1 MDIQSAIS
9 QVSSGKNLTKDDMS
23 EIILEIL
30 EGKVTDAQIGAFLI
44 ALSMK
49 GETVDEVIG
58 AVSVMRDLSTKVEI
72 NAPNLIDTCGTG
84 GTGIGIFNVSTTSA
98 FIASSCGAKI
108 AKHGNRS
115 ATRKSGS
122 ADLLEQAGV
131 SLSLTPEQV
140 ASCIEEVGL
149 GFMFAQAHHSA
160 MRHVVGPR
168 KEIGQKSIFNVLG
181 PLTNPASAKRQV
193 LGVYDKKWM
202 TPIAE
207 VLNELGSEHLFIVH
221 SRDGLDE
228 ISLACPTYVTEMKN
242 GKISAYEIS
251 PEDFNFKTTSL
262 DGLQV
267 NSPQESLNLAK
278 LALQGEHE
286 KASSMICMTAGAAL
300 YLSDIASSLEAGVEL
315 AKSSLESGAGL
326 KKLNQLVEF
335 TSQFK

>member
-9 QVSSGKNLTKDDMS
+9 QVSARRNLTREDMS

-49 GETVDEVIG
+49 GETVDEVLG
-58 AVSVMRDLSTKVEI
+58 AVGVMRDLSTKVEI
-72 NAPNLIDTCGTG
+72 DEPNLIDTCGTG

-98 FIASSCGAKI
+98 LVASSCGAKI

-140 ASCIEEVGL
+140 ASCIKEIGL

-207 VLNELGSEHLFIVH
+207 VLDELGSEHLLIVH

-228 ISLACPTYVTEMKN
+228 ISLASPTYVTEMRD
-242 GKISAYEIS
+242 GKISEYEVS
-251 PEDFNFKTTSL
+251 PEDFNFETDTL
-262 DGLQV
+262 EGLQV
-267 NSPQESLNLAK
+267 NSPHESLDLAK
-278 LALQGEHE
+278 LALQGEHK

-300 YLSDIASSLEAGVEL
+300 YVSDIANSLESGVEL
-315 AKSSLESGAGL
+315 AKRSVENGEGL

-335 TSQFK
+335 TSQF

>member
-9 QVSSGKNLTKDDMS
+9 QVSARRNLTREDMS

-49 GETVDEVIG
+49 GETVDEVLG
-58 AVSVMRDLSTKVEI
+58 AVGVMRDLSTKVEI
-72 NAPNLIDTCGTG
+72 DEPNLIDTCGTG

-98 FIASSCGAKI
+98 LVASSCGAKI

-140 ASCIEEVGL
+140 ASCIQEIGL

-207 VLNELGSEHLFIVH
+207 VLDELGSEHLLIVN

-228 ISLACPTYVTEMKN
+228 ISLASPTYMTEMRD
-242 GKISAYEIS
+242 GKISEYEVS
-251 PEDFNFKTTSL
+251 PEDFNFETDTL
-262 DGLQV
+262 EGLQV
-267 NSPQESLNLAK
+267 NSPQESLDLAK
-278 LALQGEHE
+278 LALQGEHK

-300 YLSDIASSLEAGVEL
+300 YVSGIANSLESGVEL
-315 AKSSLESGAGL
+315 AKRSVESGEGL

-335 TSQFK
+335 TSQF

>member
-9 QVSSGKNLTKDDMS
+9 QVSARRNLTREDMS

-49 GETVDEVIG
+49 GETVDEVLG
-58 AVSVMRDLSTKVEI
+58 AVGVMRDLSTKVEI
-72 NAPNLIDTCGTG
+72 DEPNLIDTCGTG

-98 FIASSCGAKI
+98 LVASSCGAKI

-140 ASCIEEVGL
+140 ASCIQEIGL

-207 VLNELGSEHLFIVH
+207 VLDELGSEHLLIVH

-228 ISLACPTYVTEMKN
+228 ISLASPTYVTEMRD
-242 GKISAYEIS
+242 GKISEYEVS
-251 PEDFNFKTTSL
+251 PEDFNF
-262 DGLQV
+262 
-267 NSPQESLNLAK
+267 
-278 LALQGEHE
+278 
-286 KASSMICMTAGAAL
+286 
-300 YLSDIASSLEAGVEL
+300 
-315 AKSSLESGAGL
+315 
-326 KKLNQLVEF
+326 
-335 TSQFK
+335 

>member
-9 QVSSGKNLTKDDMS
+9 QVSARRNLTREDMS

-49 GETVDEVIG
+49 GETVDEVLG
-58 AVSVMRDLSTKVEI
+58 AVGVMRDLSTKVEI
-72 NAPNLIDTCGTG
+72 DEPNLIDTCGTG

-98 FIASSCGAKI
+98 LVASSCGAKI

-140 ASCIEEVGL
+140 ASCIQEIGL

-207 VLNELGSEHLFIVH
+207 VLDELGSEHLLIVH

-228 ISLACPTYVTEMKN
+228 ISLASPTYVTEMKD
-242 GKISAYEIS
+242 GKISEYEVS
-251 PEDFNFKTTSL
+251 PEDFNFETDTL
-262 DGLQV
+262 EGLQV
-267 NSPQESLNLAK
+267 NSPQESLDLAK
-278 LALQGEHE
+278 LALQGEHK

-300 YLSDIASSLEAGVEL
+300 YVSDIANSLESGVEL
-315 AKSSLESGAGL
+315 AKRSVESGEGL

-335 TSQFK
+335 TSQF

>member
-9 QVSSGKNLTKDDMS
+9 QVSARRNLTREDMS

-49 GETVDEVIG
+49 GETVDEVLG
-58 AVSVMRDLSTKVEI
+58 AVGVMRDLSTKVEI
-72 NAPNLIDTCGTG
+72 DEPNLIDTCGTG

-98 FIASSCGAKI
+98 LVASSCGAKI

-140 ASCIEEVGL
+140 ASCIQEIGL

-207 VLNELGSEHLFIVH
+207 VLDELGSEHLLIVH

-228 ISLACPTYVTEMKN
+228 ISLASPTYMTEMRD
-242 GKISAYEIS
+242 GKISEYEVS
-251 PEDFNFKTTSL
+251 PEDFNFETDTL
-262 DGLQV
+262 EGLQV
-267 NSPQESLNLAK
+267 NSPQESLDLAK
-278 LALQGEHE
+278 LALQGEHK

-300 YLSDIASSLEAGVEL
+300 YVSGIANSLESGVEL
-315 AKSSLESGAGL
+315 AKRSVESGEGL
-326 KKLNQLVEF
+326 KKLNQLIEF
-335 TSQFK
+335 TSQF

>member
-9 QVSSGKNLTKDDMS
+9 QVSARRNLTREDMS

-49 GETVDEVIG
+49 GETVDEVLG
-58 AVSVMRDLSTKVEI
+58 AVGVMRDLSTKVEI
-72 NAPNLIDTCGTG
+72 DEPNLIDTCGTG

-98 FIASSCGAKI
+98 LVASSCGAKI

-140 ASCIEEVGL
+140 ASCIQEIGL

-207 VLNELGSEHLFIVH
+207 VLDELGSEHLLIVH

-228 ISLACPTYVTEMKN
+228 ISLASPTYMTEMRD
-242 GKISAYEIS
+242 GKISEYEVS
-251 PEDFNFKTTSL
+251 PEDFNFETDTL
-262 DGLQV
+262 EGLQV
-267 NSPQESLNLAK
+267 NSPQESLDLAK
-278 LALQGEHE
+278 LALQGEHK

-300 YLSDIASSLEAGVEL
+300 YVSGIANSLESGVEL
-315 AKSSLESGAGL
+315 AKRSVESGEGL

-335 TSQFK
+335 TSQLQ

>member
-9 QVSSGKNLTKDDMS
+9 QVSARRNLTREDMS

-30 EGKVTDAQIGAFLI
+30 EGKVTDAQIGAFLV

-49 GETVDEVIG
+49 GETVDEVLG
-58 AVSVMRDLSTKVEI
+58 AVGVMRDLSTKVEI
-72 NAPNLIDTCGTG
+72 DEPNLIDTCGTG

-98 FIASSCGAKI
+98 LVASSCGAKI

-140 ASCIEEVGL
+140 ASCIQEIGL

-207 VLNELGSEHLFIVH
+207 VLDELGSEHLLIVH

-228 ISLACPTYVTEMKN
+228 ISLASPTYVTEMRD
-242 GKISAYEIS
+242 GKISEYEVS
-251 PEDFNFKTTSL
+251 PEDFNFETDTL
-262 DGLQV
+262 EGLQV
-267 NSPQESLNLAK
+267 NSPQESLDLAK
-278 LALQGEHE
+278 LALQGEHK

-300 YLSDIASSLEAGVEL
+300 YVSDIANSLESGVEL
-315 AKSSLESGAGL
+315 AKRSVESGEGL

-335 TSQFK
+335 TSQF

>member
-9 QVSSGKNLTKDDMS
+9 QVSARRNLTREDMS

-30 EGKVTDAQIGAFLI
+30 EGKVTDAQIGAFLV

-49 GETVDEVIG
+49 GETVDEVLG
-58 AVSVMRDLSTKVEI
+58 AVGVMRDLSTKVEI
-72 NAPNLIDTCGTG
+72 DEPNLIDTCGTG

-98 FIASSCGAKI
+98 LVASSCGAKI

-140 ASCIEEVGL
+140 ASCIQEIGL

-207 VLNELGSEHLFIVH
+207 VLDELGSEHLLIVH

-228 ISLACPTYVTEMKN
+228 ISLASPTYMTEMRD
-242 GKISAYEIS
+242 GKISEYEVS
-251 PEDFNFKTTSL
+251 PEDFNFETDTL
-262 DGLQV
+262 EGLQV
-267 NSPQESLNLAK
+267 NSPQESLDLAK
-278 LALQGEHE
+278 LALQGEHK

-300 YLSDIASSLEAGVEL
+300 YVSDIANSLESGVEL
-315 AKSSLESGAGL
+315 AKRSVESGEGL

-335 TSQFK
+335 TSQF

>member
-1 MDIQSAIS
+1 
-9 QVSSGKNLTKDDMS
+9 MS

-49 GETVDEVIG
+49 GETVDEVLG
-58 AVSVMRDLSTKVEI
+58 AVGVMRDLSTKVEI
-72 NAPNLIDTCGTG
+72 DEPNLIDTCGTG

-98 FIASSCGAKI
+98 LVASSCGAKI

-140 ASCIEEVGL
+140 ASCIKEIGL

-207 VLNELGSEHLFIVH
+207 VLDELGSEHLLIVH

-228 ISLACPTYVTEMKN
+228 ISLASPTYMTEMKD
-242 GKISAYEIS
+242 GKISEYEVS
-251 PEDFNFKTTSL
+251 PEDFNFETDTL
-262 DGLQV
+262 EGLQV
-267 NSPQESLNLAK
+267 NSPQESLDLAK
-278 LALQGEHE
+278 LALQGEHK

-300 YLSDIASSLEAGVEL
+300 YVSDIANSLESGVEL
-315 AKSSLESGAGL
+315 AKRSVESGEGL

-335 TSQFK
+335 TSQF

>member
-58 AVSVMRDLSTKVEI
+58 AVSVMRNLSTKVEI

-181 PLTNPASAKRQV
+181 PLTNPASATRQV

-221 SRDGLDE
+221 SKDGLDE
-228 ISLACPTYVTEMKN
+228 ISLACPTYVTEMKG
-242 GKISAYEIS
+242 GKISEYEIS

-300 YLSDIASSLEAGVEL
+300 YLSDIAGSLEAGVEL

>member
-9 QVSSGKNLTKDDMS
+9 QVSARRNLTREDMS

-49 GETVDEVIG
+49 GETVEEVLG
-58 AVSVMRDLSTKVEI
+58 AVGVMRDLSTKVEI
-72 NAPNLIDTCGTG
+72 DEPNLIDTCGTG

-98 FIASSCGAKI
+98 LVASSCGAKI

-140 ASCIEEVGL
+140 ASCIQEIGL

-207 VLNELGSEHLFIVH
+207 VLDELGSEHLLIVH

-228 ISLACPTYVTEMKN
+228 ISLASPTYVTEMRD
-242 GKISAYEIS
+242 GKISEYEVS
-251 PEDFNFKTTSL
+251 PEDFNFETDTL
-262 DGLQV
+262 EGLQV
-267 NSPQESLNLAK
+267 NSPQESLDLAK
-278 LALQGEHE
+278 LALQGEHK

-300 YLSDIASSLEAGVEL
+300 YVSGIANSLESGVEL
-315 AKSSLESGAGL
+315 AKRSVESGEGL

-335 TSQFK
+335 TSQF

>member
-242 GKISAYEIS
+242 GKISEYEIS

-267 NSPQESLNLAK
+267 NSPQQSLNLAK

>member
-9 QVSSGKNLTKDDMS
+9 QVSARRNLTREDMS

-49 GETVDEVIG
+49 GETVDEVLG
-58 AVSVMRDLSTKVEI
+58 AVGVMRDLSTKVEI
-72 NAPNLIDTCGTG
+72 DEPNLIDTCGTG

-98 FIASSCGAKI
+98 LVASSCGAKI

-140 ASCIEEVGL
+140 ASCIQEIGL

-207 VLNELGSEHLFIVH
+207 VLDELGSEHLLIVH

-228 ISLACPTYVTEMKN
+228 ISLATPTYLTEMRD
-242 GKISAYEIS
+242 GKISEYEVS
-251 PEDFNFKTTSL
+251 PEDFNFETDTL
-262 DGLQV
+262 EGLQV
-267 NSPQESLNLAK
+267 NSPQESLDLAK
-278 LALQGEHE
+278 LALRGEHK

-300 YLSDIASSLEAGVEL
+300 YVSDIANSLESGVEL
-315 AKSSLESGAGL
+315 AKRSVESGEGL

-335 TSQFK
+335 TSQF

>member
-9 QVSSGKNLTKDDMS
+9 QVSAKRNLTREDMS

-49 GETVDEVIG
+49 GETVDEVLG
-58 AVSVMRDLSTKVEI
+58 AVGVMRDLSTKVEI
-72 NAPNLIDTCGTG
+72 DEPNLIDTCGTG

-98 FIASSCGAKI
+98 LVASSCGAKI

-140 ASCIEEVGL
+140 ASCIQEIGL

-193 LGVYDKKWM
+193 LGVYDKKWL

-207 VLNELGSEHLFIVH
+207 VLDELGSEHLLIVH

-228 ISLACPTYVTEMKN
+228 ISLATPTYLTEMRD
-242 GKISAYEIS
+242 GKISEYEVS
-251 PEDFNFKTTSL
+251 PEDFNFETDTL
-262 DGLQV
+262 EGLQV
-267 NSPQESLNLAK
+267 NSPQESLDLAK
-278 LALQGEHE
+278 LALQGEHK

-300 YLSDIASSLEAGVEL
+300 YVSGIANSLESGVEL
-315 AKSSLESGAGL
+315 AKRSVESGEGL

-335 TSQFK
+335 TSQF

>member
-1 MDIQSAIS
+1 
-9 QVSSGKNLTKDDMS
+9 MS

-30 EGKVTDAQIGAFLI
+30 EGKVTDAQIGAFLV

-49 GETVDEVIG
+49 GETVDEVLG
-58 AVSVMRDLSTKVEI
+58 AVGVMRDLSTKVEI
-72 NAPNLIDTCGTG
+72 DEPNLIDTCGTG

-98 FIASSCGAKI
+98 LVASSCGAKI

-140 ASCIEEVGL
+140 ASCIQEIGL

-207 VLNELGSEHLFIVH
+207 VLDELGSEHLLIVH

-228 ISLACPTYVTEMKN
+228 ISLASPTYMTEMRD
-242 GKISAYEIS
+242 GKISEYEVS
-251 PEDFNFKTTSL
+251 PEDFNFETDTL
-262 DGLQV
+262 EGLQV
-267 NSPQESLNLAK
+267 NSPQESLDLAK
-278 LALQGEHE
+278 LALQGEHK

-300 YLSDIASSLEAGVEL
+300 YVSDIANSLETGVEL
-315 AKSSLESGAGL
+315 AKRSVESGEGL

-335 TSQFK
+335 TSQF

>member
-9 QVSSGKNLTKDDMS
+9 QVSARRNLTREDMS

-49 GETVDEVIG
+49 GETVDEVLG
-58 AVSVMRDLSTKVEI
+58 AVGVMRDLSTKVEI
-72 NAPNLIDTCGTG
+72 DEPNLIDTCGTG

-98 FIASSCGAKI
+98 LVASSCGAKI

-131 SLSLTPEQV
+131 SLCLTPEQV
-140 ASCIEEVGL
+140 ASCIQEIGL

-207 VLNELGSEHLFIVH
+207 VLDELGSEHLLIVH

-228 ISLACPTYVTEMKN
+228 ISLASPTYMTEMRD
-242 GKISAYEIS
+242 GKISEYEVS
-251 PEDFNFKTTSL
+251 PEDFNFETDTL
-262 DGLQV
+262 EGLQV
-267 NSPQESLNLAK
+267 NSPQESLDLAK
-278 LALQGEHE
+278 LALQGEHK

-300 YLSDIASSLEAGVEL
+300 YVSGIANSLESGVEL
-315 AKSSLESGAGL
+315 AKRSVESGEGL

-335 TSQFK
+335 TSQF

>member
-1 MDIQSAIS
+1 
-9 QVSSGKNLTKDDMS
+9 MS

-49 GETVDEVIG
+49 GETVDEVLG
-58 AVSVMRDLSTKVEI
+58 AVGVMRDLSTKVEI
-72 NAPNLIDTCGTG
+72 DEPNLIDTCGTG

-98 FIASSCGAKI
+98 LVASSCGAKI

-140 ASCIEEVGL
+140 ASCIQEIGL

-207 VLNELGSEHLFIVH
+207 VLDELGSEHLLIVH

-228 ISLACPTYVTEMKN
+228 ISLASPTYMTEMRD
-242 GKISAYEIS
+242 GKISEYEVS
-251 PEDFNFKTTSL
+251 PEDFNFETDTL
-262 DGLQV
+262 EGLQV
-267 NSPQESLNLAK
+267 NSPQESLDLAK
-278 LALQGEHE
+278 LALQGEHK

-300 YLSDIASSLEAGVEL
+300 YVSDIANSLESGVEL
-315 AKSSLESGAGL
+315 AKRSVESGEGL

-335 TSQFK
+335 TSQF

>member
-1 MDIQSAIS
+1 
-9 QVSSGKNLTKDDMS
+9 MS

-49 GETVDEVIG
+49 GETVDEVLG
-58 AVSVMRDLSTKVEI
+58 AVGVMRDLSTKVEI
-72 NAPNLIDTCGTG
+72 DEPNLIDTCGTG

-98 FIASSCGAKI
+98 LVASSCGAKI

-140 ASCIEEVGL
+140 ASCIQEIGL

-207 VLNELGSEHLFIVH
+207 VLDELGSEHLLIVH

-228 ISLACPTYVTEMKN
+228 ISLASPTYMTEMKD
-242 GKISAYEIS
+242 GKISEYEVS
-251 PEDFNFKTTSL
+251 PEDFNFETDTL
-262 DGLQV
+262 EGLQV
-267 NSPQESLNLAK
+267 NSPQESLDLAK
-278 LALQGEHE
+278 LALQGEHK

-300 YLSDIASSLEAGVEL
+300 YVSDIANSLESGVEL
-315 AKSSLESGAGL
+315 AKRSVESGEGL

-335 TSQFK
+335 TSQF

>member
-1 MDIQSAIS
+1 
-9 QVSSGKNLTKDDMS
+9 MS

-49 GETVDEVIG
+49 GETVDEVLG
-58 AVSVMRDLSTKVEI
+58 AVVVMRDLSTKVEI
-72 NAPNLIDTCGTG
+72 DEPNLIDTCGTG

-98 FIASSCGAKI
+98 LVASSCGAKI

-140 ASCIEEVGL
+140 ASCIQEIGL

-207 VLNELGSEHLFIVH
+207 VLDELGSEHLLIVH

-228 ISLACPTYVTEMKN
+228 ISLASPTYVTEMRD
-242 GKISAYEIS
+242 GKISEYEVS
-251 PEDFNFKTTSL
+251 PEDFNFETDTL
-262 DGLQV
+262 EGLQV
-267 NSPQESLNLAK
+267 NSPQESLDLAK
-278 LALQGEHE
+278 LALQGEHK

-300 YLSDIASSLEAGVEL
+300 YVSDIANSLESGVEL
-315 AKSSLESGAGL
+315 AKRSVESGEGL

-335 TSQFK
+335 TSQF

>member
-9 QVSSGKNLTKDDMS
+9 QVSSGKNLSKDDMS

-58 AVSVMRDLSTKVEI
+58 AVSVMRNLSTKVEV

-168 KEIGQKSIFNVLG
+168 KEIGQKSIFNILG

-202 TPIAE
+202 IPIAE

-221 SRDGLDE
+221 SKDGLDE
-228 ISLACPTYVTEMKN
+228 ISLACPTYVTEMKE
-242 GKISAYEIS
+242 GKISEYEIS
-251 PEDFNFKTTSL
+251 PEDFDFKTTSL

-300 YLSDIASSLEAGVEL
+300 YLSDIAGSLEAGVEL

>member
-9 QVSSGKNLTKDDMS
+9 QVSSGKNLSKDDMS

-58 AVSVMRDLSTKVEI
+58 AVSVMRDLSTKVEV

-168 KEIGQKSIFNVLG
+168 KEIGQKSIFNILG

-202 TPIAE
+202 IPIAE

-221 SRDGLDE
+221 SKDGLDE
-228 ISLACPTYVTEMKN
+228 ISLACPTYVTEMKE
-242 GKISAYEIS
+242 GKISEYEIS
-251 PEDFNFKTTSL
+251 PEDFDFKTTSL

-300 YLSDIASSLEAGVEL
+300 YLSDIAGSLEAGVEL

>member
-9 QVSSGKNLTKDDMS
+9 QVSAKRNLTREDMS

-30 EGKVTDAQIGAFLI
+30 EGKVTDAQIGAFLV

-49 GETVDEVIG
+49 GETVDEVLG
-58 AVSVMRDLSTKVEI
+58 AVGVMRDLSTKVEI
-72 NAPNLIDTCGTG
+72 DEPNLIDTCGTG

-98 FIASSCGAKI
+98 LVASSCGAKI

-140 ASCIEEVGL
+140 ASCIQEIGL

-207 VLNELGSEHLFIVH
+207 VMDELGSEHLLIVH

-228 ISLACPTYVTEMKN
+228 ISLASPTYMTEMRD
-242 GKISAYEIS
+242 GKISEYEVS
-251 PEDFNFKTTSL
+251 PEDFNFETDTL
-262 DGLQV
+262 EGLQV
-267 NSPQESLNLAK
+267 NSPQESLDLAK
-278 LALQGEHE
+278 LALQGEHK

-300 YLSDIASSLEAGVEL
+300 YVSDIANSLESGVEL
-315 AKSSLESGAGL
+315 AKRSVESGEGL

-335 TSQFK
+335 TSQF

>member
-9 QVSSGKNLTKDDMS
+9 QVSARRNLTREDMS

-49 GETVDEVIG
+49 GETVDEVLG
-58 AVSVMRDLSTKVEI
+58 AVGVMRDLSTKVEI
-72 NAPNLIDTCGTG
+72 DEPNLIDTCGTG

-98 FIASSCGAKI
+98 LLASSCGAKI

-140 ASCIEEVGL
+140 ASCIQEIGL

-207 VLNELGSEHLFIVH
+207 VLDELGSEHLLIVH

-228 ISLACPTYVTEMKN
+228 ISLASPTYMTEMRD
-242 GKISAYEIS
+242 GKISEYEVS
-251 PEDFNFKTTSL
+251 PEDFNFETDTL
-262 DGLQV
+262 EGLQV
-267 NSPQESLNLAK
+267 NSPQESLDLAK
-278 LALQGEHE
+278 LALQGEHK

-300 YLSDIASSLEAGVEL
+300 YVSDIANSLESGVEL
-315 AKSSLESGAGL
+315 AKRSVESGEGL

-335 TSQFK
+335 TSQF

>member
-9 QVSSGKNLTKDDMS
+9 QVSARRNLTREDMS

-49 GETVDEVIG
+49 GETVDEVLG
-58 AVSVMRDLSTKVEI
+58 AVGVMRDLSTKVEI
-72 NAPNLIDTCGTG
+72 DEPNLIDTCGTG

-98 FIASSCGAKI
+98 LVASSCGAKI

-140 ASCIEEVGL
+140 ASCIQEIGL

-207 VLNELGSEHLFIVH
+207 VLHELGSEHLLIVH

-228 ISLACPTYVTEMKN
+228 ISLASPTYMTEMRD
-242 GKISAYEIS
+242 GKISEYEVS
-251 PEDFNFKTTSL
+251 PEDFNFETDTL
-262 DGLQV
+262 EGLQV
-267 NSPQESLNLAK
+267 NSPQESLDLAK
-278 LALQGEHE
+278 LALQGEHK

-300 YLSDIASSLEAGVEL
+300 YVSDIANSLESGVEL
-315 AKSSLESGAGL
+315 AKRSVESGEGL

-335 TSQFK
+335 TSQF

>member
-9 QVSSGKNLTKDDMS
+9 QVSARRNLTREDMS

-49 GETVDEVIG
+49 GETVDEVLG
-58 AVSVMRDLSTKVEI
+58 AVGVMRDLSTKVEI
-72 NAPNLIDTCGTG
+72 DEPNLIDTCGTG

-98 FIASSCGAKI
+98 LVASSCGAKI

-140 ASCIEEVGL
+140 ASCIQEIGL

-207 VLNELGSEHLFIVH
+207 VLDELGSEHLLIVH

-228 ISLACPTYVTEMKN
+228 ISLASPTYMTEMRD
-242 GKISAYEIS
+242 GKISEYEVS
-251 PEDFNFKTTSL
+251 PEDFNFETDSL
-262 DGLQV
+262 EGLQV
-267 NSPQESLNLAK
+267 NSPQESLDLAK
-278 LALQGEHE
+278 LALQGEHK

-300 YLSDIASSLEAGVEL
+300 YVSGIANSLESGVEL
-315 AKSSLESGAGL
+315 AKRSVESGEGL

-335 TSQFK
+335 TSQF

>member
-9 QVSSGKNLTKDDMS
+9 QVSARRNLTREDMS

-49 GETVDEVIG
+49 GETVDEVLG
-58 AVSVMRDLSTKVEI
+58 AVDVMRDLSTKVEI
-72 NAPNLIDTCGTG
+72 DEPNLLDTCGTG

-98 FIASSCGAKI
+98 LVASSCGAKI

-140 ASCIEEVGL
+140 ASCIQEIGL

-207 VLNELGSEHLFIVH
+207 VLDELGSEHLLIVH

-228 ISLACPTYVTEMKN
+228 ISLASPTYVTEMRD
-242 GKISAYEIS
+242 GKISEYEVS
-251 PEDFNFKTTSL
+251 PEDFNFETDTL
-262 DGLQV
+262 EGLQV
-267 NSPQESLNLAK
+267 NSPQESLDLAK
-278 LALQGEHE
+278 LALQGEHK

-300 YLSDIASSLEAGVEL
+300 YVSDIANSLESGVEL
-315 AKSSLESGAGL
+315 AKRSVENGEGL

-335 TSQFK
+335 TSQF